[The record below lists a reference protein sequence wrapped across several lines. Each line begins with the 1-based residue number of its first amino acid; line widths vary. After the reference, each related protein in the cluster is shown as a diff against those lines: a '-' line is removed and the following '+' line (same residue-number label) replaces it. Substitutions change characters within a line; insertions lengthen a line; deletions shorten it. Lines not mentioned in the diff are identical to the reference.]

1 MGLRPKCPI
10 WRSLAWSSRTWS
22 LWDPVRIRTRGAGA
36 VLGSGAVRAG
46 AAVDA
51 FGLGGGVVGEGVGGF
66 ASSVAEAVGEGLA
79 VGAAACVARTGGG
92 ASCAPVAVPGSQAVA
107 RAARATIET
116 IGTAVTRRAR
126 GRLPPVLGAGA
137 EGDADAFA
145 MAGPLVPV
153 TALGTVGAVG
163 PLGTA
168 CPPGP
173 DTPGLDTPGLETPEP
188 DTPGP
193 DIASCAR
200 TRSPSMPPLA
210 SRPSH
215 PLFVSAIARSP
226 LAHPPAR
233 CLLYGTDSRPARS
246 PNPPSDPRRASSP
259 PRVRPVDHGRV
270 RPAGAGPLRPGAE
283 PLIPPGETAG
293 RRPVRTCE
301 TPSMLG
307 VTDLPTYLAG
317 LALIVLLPGP
327 NSLYVLSVAA
337 RRGVRT
343 GYTAAAGVWTGD
355 TVLMTLSALGAASLL
370 QTTPLLFAIVKYA
383 GAGYLTWM
391 AIGML
396 RAAVSLWRERH
407 RRTAE
412 LVETAEAPEAA
423 ASMERPYRRALVVSL
438 INPKAILFLIS
449 FFVQFVDPGYAYPA
463 LSFLVLGTLLQL
475 ASFAYLSVL
484 IFGGTRLAAAFRR
497 RKRLSA
503 GATSAAGVL
512 FLGFAAKLS
521 LSSV

>member
-1 MGLRPKCPI
+1 
-10 WRSLAWSSRTWS
+10 
-22 LWDPVRIRTRGAGA
+22 
-36 VLGSGAVRAG
+36 
-46 AAVDA
+46 
-51 FGLGGGVVGEGVGGF
+51 
-66 ASSVAEAVGEGLA
+66 
-79 VGAAACVARTGGG
+79 
-92 ASCAPVAVPGSQAVA
+92 
-107 RAARATIET
+107 
-116 IGTAVTRRAR
+116 
-126 GRLPPVLGAGA
+126 
-137 EGDADAFA
+137 
-145 MAGPLVPV
+145 
-153 TALGTVGAVG
+153 
-163 PLGTA
+163 
-168 CPPGP
+168 
-173 DTPGLDTPGLETPEP
+173 
-188 DTPGP
+188 
-193 DIASCAR
+193 
-200 TRSPSMPPLA
+200 
-210 SRPSH
+210 
-215 PLFVSAIARSP
+215 
-226 LAHPPAR
+226 
-233 CLLYGTDSRPARS
+233 
-246 PNPPSDPRRASSP
+246 
-259 PRVRPVDHGRV
+259 
-270 RPAGAGPLRPGAE
+270 
-283 PLIPPGETAG
+283 
-293 RRPVRTCE
+293 
-301 TPSMLG
+301 MLG

-383 GAGYLTWM
+383 GAAYLTWM

-412 LVETAEAPEAA
+412 LAETVETADAAEATAPV
-423 ASMERPYRRALVVSL
+423 ERPYRRALVVSL

-463 LSFLVLGTLLQL
+463 LSFLLLGTLLQL

>member
-1 MGLRPKCPI
+1 
-10 WRSLAWSSRTWS
+10 
-22 LWDPVRIRTRGAGA
+22 
-36 VLGSGAVRAG
+36 
-46 AAVDA
+46 
-51 FGLGGGVVGEGVGGF
+51 
-66 ASSVAEAVGEGLA
+66 
-79 VGAAACVARTGGG
+79 
-92 ASCAPVAVPGSQAVA
+92 
-107 RAARATIET
+107 
-116 IGTAVTRRAR
+116 
-126 GRLPPVLGAGA
+126 
-137 EGDADAFA
+137 
-145 MAGPLVPV
+145 
-153 TALGTVGAVG
+153 
-163 PLGTA
+163 
-168 CPPGP
+168 
-173 DTPGLDTPGLETPEP
+173 
-188 DTPGP
+188 
-193 DIASCAR
+193 
-200 TRSPSMPPLA
+200 
-210 SRPSH
+210 
-215 PLFVSAIARSP
+215 
-226 LAHPPAR
+226 
-233 CLLYGTDSRPARS
+233 
-246 PNPPSDPRRASSP
+246 
-259 PRVRPVDHGRV
+259 
-270 RPAGAGPLRPGAE
+270 
-283 PLIPPGETAG
+283 
-293 RRPVRTCE
+293 
-301 TPSMLG
+301 MLG

-383 GAGYLTWM
+383 GAAYLTWM

-396 RAAVSLWRERH
+396 RAAVALWRERH

-412 LVETAEAPEAA
+412 LVETVETAGAAEASGATGPV
-423 ASMERPYRRALVVSL
+423 ERPYRRALVVSL

-463 LSFLVLGTLLQL
+463 LSFLLLGTLLQL

-484 IFGGTRLAAAFRR
+484 IFGGTRLATAFRR